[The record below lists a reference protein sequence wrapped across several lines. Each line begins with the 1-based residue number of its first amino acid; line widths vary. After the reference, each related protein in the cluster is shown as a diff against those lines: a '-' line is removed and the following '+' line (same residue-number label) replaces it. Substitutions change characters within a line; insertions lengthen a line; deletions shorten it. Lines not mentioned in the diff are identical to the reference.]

1 MTEIRLLGVVQNPAN
16 GFPARPLVP
25 AGSCIWYVL
34 ATVAGEP
41 GTSTDFEAT
50 VELNRRY
57 WNGLMRDRANRG
69 SSAVVNRLTENI
81 SFPRLTDQEFQ
92 TIRAALWER
101 GLPNSQLPALHD
113 SIDFSFLDFPDM
125 TCFDG
130 FVFTGR
136 TSFEGARFAGGL
148 TDFRDA
154 TFVDQVTFKGAD
166 FCGDFLATGVKFGG
180 ATHFNNATF
189 HQSAFFTHGA
199 FLANT
204 EFDGARFR
212 QRALFNQCRF
222 ANYVGYLDTV
232 FEERVDFRSADFEG
246 PTHFQRTNFKA
257 FVPGFFEATLHDYT
271 EWHDASW
278 PKIPRGSDEALD
290 QIQRYQCLA
299 RLMNDREK
307 FAEQSL
313 FFRKE
318 LNARRRVERW
328 NVVGL
333 MNFAYAAICD
343 YGFGLGRVVAIWSVH
358 ILLGAAALFASKIAQ
373 STEGEAGARGVSGVL
388 CDALLALF
396 LSFGN
401 AHGFL
406 DLNRKFLGDALKEWE
421 NGPWFEGV
429 GALQTVFGV
438 IILFF
443 LILTIR
449 NRFRMR

>member
-1 MTEIRLLGVVQNPAN
+1 MA
-16 GFPARPLVP
+16 ARPP
-25 AGSCIWYVL
+25 TSCQCGCPHAALI
-34 ATVAGEP
+34 P
-41 GTSTDFEAT
+41 I
-50 VELNRRY
+50 Y
-57 WNGLMRDRANRG
+57 WNRARPFRLPLPIIPCVNDTDVSLRWIRG
-69 SSAVVNRLTENI
+69 
-81 SFPRLTDQEFQ
+81 
-92 TIRAALWER
+92 
-101 GLPNSQLPALHD
+101 
-113 SIDFSFLDFPDM
+113 
-125 TCFDG
+125 
-130 FVFTGR
+130 
-136 TSFEGARFAGGL
+136 
-148 TDFRDA
+148 
-154 TFVDQVTFKGAD
+154 
-166 FCGDFLATGVKFGG
+166 
-180 ATHFNNATF
+180 
-189 HQSAFFTHGA
+189 
-199 FLANT
+199 
-204 EFDGARFR
+204 
-212 QRALFNQCRF
+212 
-222 ANYVGYLDTV
+222 
-232 FEERVDFRSADFEG
+232 
-246 PTHFQRTNFKA
+246 
-257 FVPGFFEATLHDYT
+257 
-271 EWHDASW
+271 
-278 PKIPRGSDEALD
+278 
-290 QIQRYQCLA
+290 
-299 RLMNDREK
+299 
-307 FAEQSL
+307 
-313 FFRKE
+313 KE